1 MSSTLLDQTAE
12 RRAKRDALQ
21 AQGINPYPTRFQR
34 SATLAELQEMHREL
48 APDTRTG
55 EEARVA
61 GRVVSSAGTASSGS
75 SRSKTPAA
83 LSS

>member
-34 SATLAELQEMHREL
+34 TATLGQMSRCPGAAAHVQ
-48 APDTRTG
+48 PD
-55 EEARVA
+55 
-61 GRVVSSAGTASSGS
+61 GS
-75 SRSKTPAA
+75 VPFHPDGLDCDPTQVPPGP
-83 LSS
+83 